1 MTNTSASTDVISAS
15 TAARANGAPPE
26 PAPPRL
32 RRQGPLSRVERRAL
46 LGLAAGALFE
56 PHRPLMVN
64 LIVTRRCNLACG
76 YCHEYDHTSPPVP
89 LEVLRARI
97 DHLARL
103 RTVMVTLTGGETL
116 LHPDIVEVVAHVRA
130 RGMTPTLNTNG
141 FPLTASKIRALG
153 EAGLFAMQVSVD
165 AVTPNDVTHKAL
177 RPLLPKLRLLAKHAK
192 FRVRVNTV
200 FGAAP
205 PEEALEVVRV
215 AMAHGF
221 DAKCALVRKG
231 DGTLEALDD
240 RARAVYQ
247 RIGRLQG
254 RSPRSLGIL
263 GETFQDR
270 LLRDGRVDWKCR
282 AGARFFHVCEDGL
295 VHLCAPRYG
304 APGTPLDAYG
314 LDDLRRAFD
323 ERKACAATCPVA
335 YAHQVS
341 QVDRFRPQPNEE
353 GGGPASGA
361 AGQAGPARS
370 HAKHLPVIQ

>member
-1 MTNTSASTDVISAS
+1 MTNTSASPAAISSS
-15 TAARANGAPPE
+15 TSVRATEPP
-26 PAPPRL
+26 PPRL

-89 LEVLRARI
+89 LDVLRARI
-97 DHLARL
+97 AHLARL

-141 FPLTASKIRALG
+141 FPLTAGKIRALG
-153 EAGLFAMQVSVD
+153 KAGLFAMQVSVD

-177 RPLLPKLRLLAKHAK
+177 RPLLPKLRLLAEHAK

-215 AMAHGF
+215 ATAHGF

-231 DGTLEALDD
+231 DGTLEALDA
-240 RARAVYQ
+240 RSRAVYEK
-247 RIGRLQG
+247 IGRMEGKL
-254 RSPRSLGIL
+254 PRSLGLL
-263 GETFQDR
+263 GERFQDE
-270 LLRDGRVDWKCR
+270 LLREGRVDWKCR

-304 APGTPLDAYG
+304 APGKPLAEYG

-341 QVDRFRPQPNEE
+341 QVDRFRPQPNRE
-353 GGGPASGA
+353 GGEEQPDSGPGGHEQPGA
-361 AGQAGPARS
+361 AERAG
-370 HAKHLPVIQ
+370 KHLKVIQ

>member
-1 MTNTSASTDVISAS
+1 MTNTSASADVISAS
-15 TAARANGAPPE
+15 TAARAKGAPPE
-26 PAPPRL
+26 SDPPRL

-141 FPLTASKIRALG
+141 FPLTAGKIRALG

-177 RPLLPKLRLLAKHAK
+177 RPLLPKMRLLAQHAK

-231 DGTLEALDD
+231 DGTLEALDE
-240 RARAVYQ
+240 RARVVYQ
-247 RIGRLQG
+247 QIGRLEG
-254 RSPRSLGIL
+254 RSLGLL

-304 APGTPLDAYG
+304 APGKPLGEYG
-314 LDDLRRAFD
+314 PDDLRRAFD

-353 GGGPASGA
+353 SPGSGA
-361 AGQAGPARS
+361 AGHAGS
-370 HAKHLPVIQ
+370 QGKHLPVIQ

>member
-1 MTNTSASTDVISAS
+1 MTSTSASADVISAS
-15 TAARANGAPPE
+15 NAARGNGAPPE
-26 PAPPRL
+26 TDPPRL

-141 FPLTASKIRALG
+141 FPLTATKIRALG

-177 RPLLPKLRLLAKHAK
+177 RPLLPKMRLLAQHAK

-221 DAKCALVRKG
+221 DAKCALIRKG
-231 DGTLEALDD
+231 DGTLQPLDE
-240 RARAVYQ
+240 RARAVYE
-247 RIGRLQG
+247 RIGRLEG
-254 RSPRSLGIL
+254 RSLGLL

-304 APGTPLDAYG
+304 APGTPLAEYG
-314 LDDLRRAFD
+314 PDDLRRAFD
-323 ERKACAATCPVA
+323 ERKSCAATCPVA

-353 GGGPASGA
+353 AGGHGSGA
-361 AGQAGPARS
+361 AGDAGHPGTQGKR
-370 HAKHLPVIQ
+370 LPVIQ

>member
-1 MTNTSASTDVISAS
+1 MTNTSASPAAISSS
-15 TAARANGAPPE
+15 TSVRATEPP
-26 PAPPRL
+26 PPRL

-89 LEVLRARI
+89 LDVLRARI

-141 FPLTASKIRALG
+141 FPLTAGKIRALG
-153 EAGLFAMQVSVD
+153 KAGLFAMQVSVD

-177 RPLLPKLRLLAKHAK
+177 RPLLPKLRLLAEHAK

-215 AMAHGF
+215 ATAHGF

-231 DGTLEALDD
+231 DGTLEALDA
-240 RARAVYQ
+240 RSRAVYEK
-247 RIGRLQG
+247 IGRMEG
-254 RSPRSLGIL
+254 RLPRSLGLL
-263 GETFQDR
+263 GERFQDE
-270 LLRDGRVDWKCR
+270 LLREGRVDWKCR

-304 APGTPLDAYG
+304 APGKPLAEYG

-341 QVDRFRPQPNEE
+341 QVDRFRPQPNRE
-353 GGGPASGA
+353 GGEEQPDSGPGGHEQPGA
-361 AGQAGPARS
+361 AERAG
-370 HAKHLPVIQ
+370 KHLKVIQ